1 MARLLQLAVG
11 GSLVVL
17 GSGFVSPRASVA
29 AQLKAGDDDVYAE
42 RLDALVEDLKA
53 PAAAPPAAAA
63 APVAEKRFKPAA
75 IVPKRRIKNSDE
87 WYMLALP
94 FQPRTALLD
103 GTLAADAGFDPAG
116 LATSKVDLYSFR
128 EAEVKHSRLA
138 MLCAAG
144 WPLGELWDDGIAT
157 TLGLP
162 SIVAENAGRDPSLL
176 NGGLQLI
183 NPLYWVGVVALTG
196 VIEYRSE
203 KMKEEAKAADKTWM
217 LSGSWIPGDLGFDP
231 LGLYTALSGD
241 DRGKFLMETA
251 EIKNGRLAMIA
262 VVADVVLELVNNKP
276 VIEVTPIFFK
286 PFWKVV
292 EEVMMSSPSPYGTY

>member
-11 GSLVVL
+11 GSLVAL
-17 GSGFVSPRASVA
+17 GSGFVAPRASA
-29 AQLKAGDDDVYAE
+29 AAPLKAGDDDVYAE
-42 RLDALVEDLKA
+42 RLDALVEDLK
-53 PAAAPPAAAA
+53 PPAAAA
-63 APVAEKRFKPAA
+63 PAPPVAAPARAKPAA
-75 IVPKRRIKNSDE
+75 IVPKRRLKNSDE

-94 FQPRTALLD
+94 FQPRSGLLD

-183 NPLYWVGVVALTG
+183 NPLYWVSVCAAGERRRNRERSVPLTPARALTSPLLIG
-196 VIEYRSE
+196 RRRGHDGRHRVPFG
-203 KMKEEAKAADKTWM
+203 ADEGKGQGGGQDVDAVWV
-217 LSGSWIPGDLGFDP
+217 LDPGRP
-231 LGLYTALSGD
+231 
-241 DRGKFLMETA
+241 
-251 EIKNGRLAMIA
+251 RL
-262 VVADVVLELVNNKP
+262 
-276 VIEVTPIFFK
+276 
-286 PFWKVV
+286 
-292 EEVMMSSPSPYGTY
+292 